1 MTWREL
7 KQQLDQ
13 VPESE
18 LDKKVQGWGERTPL
32 TGVQLQKCEDD
43 MYFDSNWPDE
53 PCAESCNY
61 SKEDLESD
69 DLELV
74 AEKGMFYLQI
84 D

>member
-18 LDKKVQGWGERTPL
+18 LDKKVQGWGEDTPL
-32 TGVQLQKCEDD
+32 TDVSLKKCLED
-43 MYFDSNWPDE
+43 MYYCNDWESESRPLSLLTE
-53 PCAESCNY
+53 AELS
-61 SKEDLESD
+61 SEDVR
-69 DLELV
+69 LV